1 MRLLT
6 SFFSLLAMVVL
17 VVTPGVASGNNN
29 VKDMSETI
37 SLFKD
42 APQVAPFFESAYG
55 YAVFPAIGKAGL
67 VIGGAYGEGQVYRR
81 GTPTGKAALIALSV
95 GWQAGGQAFRQIIFF
110 EDERAYNEFTGGQF
124 SFDAQASAIVV
135 TAAVQAKAGT
145 EGATASAT
153 AGPKTGAQ
161 ADIRYYR
168 GMAVFVHPIGGLM
181 YEAAIAGQKFEF
193 TPY

>member
-1 MRLLT
+1 MRLFKSILPL
-6 SFFSLLAMVVL
+6 FAMVMCVAM
-17 VVTPGVASGNNN
+17 PGAASGENN

-37 SLFKD
+37 SLFKE

-81 GTPTGKAALIALSV
+81 GTPTGKAALVALSV

-110 EDERAYNEFTGGQF
+110 EDERAYNEFTSGQF

-135 TAAVQAKAGT
+135 TAGVQAKAGT
-145 EGATASAT
+145 EGATASAA

-193 TPY
+193 IPY